1 MIEAIII
8 EGTIKL
14 ACILIAAYLVPVYI
28 WRTIRARRARRIFEG
43 AYIATREQL
52 HREQRAKACYLAALR
67 DDLK

>member
-8 EGTIKL
+8 EGTIKFVL
-14 ACILIAAYLVPVYI
+14 ALAIAYCVPVYI

-67 DDLK
+67 DDLS